1 MLQNATSLK
10 KSAPW
15 PPIIFPDPF
24 QMPHA
29 CHRFEKCYK
38 SPHVLHTFTHKTA
51 SNRPKV
57 VRTCGAFE
65 ILTSKST
72 SRHNRVRFFDI
83 STSESGLGSVCVC
96 VLRILTWT
104 CASCHKCVQLFISH
118 LARWLRAGHFSEP
131 TFRLYVNHCKATAF
145 RDFPTFSRACIFFLW
160 LFPLWYVFLLF
171 SSLAFSSDFL
181 LWLFHLWFSY
191 VHIVVSLTSEIPPV
205 KNVFLLG
212 SSGKHACKHIC
223 RKHAVSQTFL
233 HLSRMPSSTLT

>member
-96 VLRILTWT
+96 VCIAHFDLDMCFVPQVRATLHLSSSQMAPRRPLQRAYFSTL
-104 CASCHKCVQLFISH
+104 CKSLQSHSVSGLSYLFARLH
-118 LARWLRAGHFSEP
+118 LL
-131 TFRLYVNHCKATAF
+131 
-145 RDFPTFSRACIFFLW
+145 
-160 LFPLWYVFLLF
+160 
-171 SSLAFSSDFL
+171 SLAFSSLICFSSLLFSGFLFWLSSMTLSSLIFICPYCREFDF
-181 LWLFHLWFSY
+181 W
-191 VHIVVSLTSEIPPV
+191 
-205 KNVFLLG
+205 N
-212 SSGKHACKHIC
+212 SSG
-223 RKHAVSQTFL
+223 
-233 HLSRMPSSTLT
+233 